1 MKYIKV
7 TAQCML
13 NLNLMT
19 NKEYYAT
26 DTGKSCNQYPLEC
39 GKIYLIIYTV
49 LAIAMQYTEA
59 GYLLH
64 SFRGKKM
71 GHKLEAMVLQ

>member
-1 MKYIKV
+1 MPLIQV
-7 TAQCML
+7 NHVISIPL
-13 NLNLMT
+13 NV
-19 NKEYYAT
+19 E
-26 DTGKSCNQYPLEC
+26 
-39 GKIYLIIYTV
+39 IYLIIYLV